1 MRRSFVAVTKRRLFI
16 CWIGMVCFCCSM
28 AVAQQGALPAGA
40 ARAASVPPS
49 SDNRL
54 ITLDVVASNE
64 SGQPVPGLQ
73 QQDFTLLDNNQPQ
86 KISSFM
92 EASTSTADPPAEVV
106 LVLDEVNTSY
116 KYVTIA
122 RQEIIKFLNQK
133 GGQLPRLTSIVFFSD
148 SGGSGTT
155 PPRDGKALIEELR
168 QRVHPLR
175 NAKSAQGVYGAVERL
190 NLSLRT
196 LGQMVDYEAKRPG
209 HKVVIWISPGWP
221 QLASPRVDLSSKDQ
235 EGLFNNVIALSG
247 SMRRARMTLY
257 SVDPL
262 GSGSVR
268 KDYYKDFLK
277 AVTVPRQVQMVNLSL
292 QVLAYQS
299 GGLVLNSSNDV
310 AAEIAT
316 CAADANSFYVLSFDG
331 AAAGNPNEYHALQVK
346 LDRPA
351 LKARTR
357 AGYYAQPEQAVH

>member
-1 MRRSFVAVTKRRLFI
+1 MRRSFVAATKRSLFI
-16 CWIGMVCFCCSM
+16 CWIGVFCFYSPL
-28 AVAQQGALPAGA
+28 APAQQGAVAAGA
-40 ARAASVPPS
+40 AQAASVPPS
-49 SDNRL
+49 SVNRL
-54 ITLDVVASNE
+54 ITLDVVVSNE

-86 KISSFM
+86 KITSFM
-92 EASTSTADPPAEVV
+92 EASISTADPPAEVI

-116 KYVTIA
+116 KYVAIA
-122 RQEIIKFLNQK
+122 RQAIEKFLNQN
-133 GGQLPRLTSIVFFSD
+133 GAELPRLTSIIFFTD

-155 PPRDGKALIEELR
+155 PTRDSKALIEELR

-175 NAKSAQGVYGAVERL
+175 NAKAAQGIYGAVERL
-190 NLSLRT
+190 NSSLRT
-196 LGQMVDYEAKRPG
+196 LGQMVDYAAKRPG

-221 QLASPRVDLSSKDQ
+221 QLASPRVDLTSKDQ

-257 SVDPL
+257 SVDPF

-277 AVTVPRQVQMVNLSL
+277 GVTAPRQVQMVNLSL

-316 CAADANSFYVLSFDG
+316 CAADASSFYVLSFEG
-331 AAAGNPNEYHALQVK
+331 AAAGDPNEYHTLQVK

-357 AGYYAQPEQAVH
+357 TGYYAQPDQALP